1 MKKVADAEMAPIQR
15 TIKKPS
21 YHITKSFEGDHITLK
36 NLSKY
41 ELKKKKL
48 SLLHKGPKFTP
59 TTKASVLSSTSDIF
73 NLTRRLELEEILPV
87 KEFNEESIVYNKLN
101 KQFKIKGLELEH
113 IIKETEN
120 IGTE

>member
-36 NLSKY
+36 ILSKY
-41 ELKKKKL
+41 KLKKKEL

-59 TTKASVLSSTSDIF
+59 TTKASVLSSKSDIF

-101 KQFKIKGLELEH
+101 KQFKIKDFELEH